1 MSASTKLSPMAIYYV
16 RRLVQSRKDLLEQ
29 TLQDPALVE
38 ASLSE
43 PEALLN
49 RLPLQDLERLQ
60 RINNLE
66 ILARAYQDLSKG
78 GRHPTELKE
87 IERQILTTLGIQ
99 NLEDS
104 VMVDP
109 LQNPIEPEVPTI
121 STREALEA
129 LQGILT
135 SSSNYLGPKIASE
148 YWLASRPPKAWLD
161 SFILNTNHKLLWSG
175 AYEEKVAGQK
185 LEDLQTWVKTY
196 VQKCSHIIHGF
207 QDMIDTDRLKSL
219 SISIQD
225 FVQ

>member
-1 MSASTKLSPMAIYYV
+1 MSASTKLSTMAIYYV

-38 ASLSE
+38 TSLLE
-43 PEALLN
+43 PETLLD
-49 RLPLQDLERLQ
+49 RLSLQDLERLQ
-60 RINNLE
+60 RVNNLE
-66 ILARAYQDLSKG
+66 ILARAYQNLAKD
-78 GRHPTELKE
+78 GRYPTELKE

-104 VMVDP
+104 AMANP
-109 LQNPIEPEVPTI
+109 LQNPVQPEI

-148 YWLASRPPKAWLD
+148 YWIASRPPKEWLE

-175 AYEEKVAGQK
+175 TYEEKVAGQK
-185 LEDLQTWVKTY
+185 LEDLQIWVKTY
-196 VQKCSHIIHGF
+196 IQKCSRIIHGF
-207 QDMIDTDRLKSL
+207 QDMLDTERLKSL
-219 SISIQD
+219 SISMQD
-225 FVQ
+225 LAR